1 MKGPL
6 PYSCFFVA
14 VLILASCEGSHTES
28 SDVGSQPEPTPLVVT
43 KGLAQ
48 ESGPCSVTLDCEGDV
63 NSREALCGK
72 LTAEDGS
79 VWALPAPISD
89 GQPALDVF
97 NECTGG
103 GANSD
108 YESELTPTILSE
120 DGDEITAFLFGD
132 NYFEFY
138 VNGQFMGRD
147 AVAFTPFNSHVARY
161 RVDYPVTYA
170 VSLVDWEGYLG
181 VGLEDQQERI
191 HIGDAGF
198 IATFSDGTVTNEDWK
213 CRAFY
218 VAPLDDPECL
228 VLDANGNL
236 DSSGCP
242 RTDDTVSCVSNDP
255 TNTCRG
261 AHLPLPNDWMSP
273 DYDDSGWLPATI
285 YTADEVTNAAGFRNY
300 EDTLFS
306 GAQFIWTSN
315 LNLDNHVVCRLTVDF
330 LPSEPGDQ

>member
-1 MKGPL
+1 MKGTL
-6 PYSCFFVA
+6 PSSCFFGA
-14 VLILASCEGSHTES
+14 VLMLASCEGSHTES
-28 SDVGSQPEPTPLVVT
+28 AVGSE
-43 KGLAQ
+43 
-48 ESGPCSVTLDCEGDV
+48 
-63 NSREALCGK
+63 
-72 LTAEDGS
+72 
-79 VWALPAPISD
+79 
-89 GQPALDVF
+89 PALDVF

-103 GANSD
+103 GANPE

-120 DGDEITAFLFGD
+120 DGEEITAFLFGD

-213 CRAFY
+213 CKAFY
-218 VAPLDDPECL
+218 VAPLDDPGCIVIDEH
-228 VLDANGNL
+228 GNL

-242 RTDDTVSCVSNDP
+242 STDDTVSCISNDP
-255 TNTCRG
+255 TNMCRA
-261 AHLPLPNDWMSP
+261 AHLPLPNDWMSSE
-273 DYDDSGWLPATI
+273 YDDTAWLLATI
-285 YTADEVTNAAGFRNY
+285 YTADEVTNADGFRNY
-300 EDTLFS
+300 EDTLFA

-315 LNLDNHVVCRLTVDF
+315 LGLDNHVVCRLTVQ
-330 LPSEPGDQ
+330 SDQTGQ